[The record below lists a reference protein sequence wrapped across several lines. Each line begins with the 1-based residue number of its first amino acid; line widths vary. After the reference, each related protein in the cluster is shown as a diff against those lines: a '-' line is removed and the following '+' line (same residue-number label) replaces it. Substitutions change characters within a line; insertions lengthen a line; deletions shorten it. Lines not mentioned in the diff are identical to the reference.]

1 MLSFQTSDLPD
12 WDEIVVMSNRLTLA
26 FSGVQILLLEDFMF
40 GKETFTIL
48 LVDDSPEDLE
58 TYQRYL
64 RQDRHHVY
72 SIRSAQSAAQALK
85 LCQTQSPDL
94 ILLDFLLPDL
104 DGIQFIDALRQQ
116 TSGLTLPAIVVLTG
130 QGNEEVAVA
139 LMKKGVQDYL
149 IKSKLTATGL
159 QSTIRQTLT
168 NIELQQSLALQQQT
182 QRILA
187 DVSLRIQ
194 RSLDLTNILDT
205 AVTEVKRFLIC
216 DRVVVYRIEPHG
228 AIKVIAEAVA
238 PPWGSALGAQVPGA
252 ILQASIIERYRQNQP
267 RVIPDITEIELSGSL
282 LSLYQELEVR
292 SLVGLPILLPP
303 ATPDELPQLWGVLV
317 AHQCQQPRVWTD
329 AAVAFLDQLS
339 VQLAI
344 AIQQAELVTRLN
356 QELAYRAE
364 NERNLSRQ
372 TQEQAWSIGELDKT
386 TSLLR
391 ERNQELDSFVLLA
404 SHDLRAPL
412 RSIANLTT
420 WLVEDLEDVV
430 DATFQPQFKL
440 LRARVEQM
448 DSLLKNLLQYAR
460 TGRVDAKVE
469 SVSVAQMLVDVIDGL
484 DVPPEFTI
492 YLAPDLPQ
500 LSTNRTALEQVLSNL
515 IRNAIEHHDRSN
527 GRVEVSACRAGDC
540 YRFQVTDDGAGIDP
554 RLHTEIFK
562 LFRTDSNVTNCNG
575 TGIGLAIVKKIVELQ
590 GGTVGIESNIG
601 TGTTFWFTWPIG
613 VDVTV
618 ARMGQSHESSP
629 AVGESADVRSFA
641 RQLDDE
647 RSHSI
652 RPGRSG
658 DLSRSTDAVPG

>member
-1 MLSFQTSDLPD
+1 ML
-12 WDEIVVMSNRLTLA
+12 N
-26 FSGVQILLLEDFMF
+26 
-40 GKETFTIL
+40 KERYSIL

-72 SIRSAQSAAQALK
+72 DLRSAQSAAQALD
-85 LCQTQSPDL
+85 LCQTKMPDL

-104 DGIQFIDALRQQ
+104 DGIQLIDALRQQ
-116 TSGLTLPAIVVLTG
+116 THPSTLLPPIVVLTG

-139 LMKKGVQDYL
+139 LMKKGVRDYL
-149 IKSKLTATGL
+149 IKNKLTAGEL
-159 QSTIRQTLT
+159 QSTIRQTLA
-168 NIELQQSLALQQQT
+168 NVELQQSLALQVQT
-182 QRILA
+182 QRILS
-187 DVSLRIQ
+187 DISLRIQ
-194 RSLDLTNILDT
+194 RSLDLSDILDT
-205 AVTEVKRFLIC
+205 AVTEVKQFLAC
-216 DRVVVYRIEPHG
+216 DRVVIYRVEPHSSV
-228 AIKVIAEAVA
+228 KVIAEAVA
-238 PPWGSALGAQVPGA
+238 PPWGSALGAQVPEA
-252 ILQASIIERYRQNQP
+252 ILQDNIIEHYRQNQP
-267 RVIPDITEIELSGSL
+267 RVILDVETAGLSGSL
-282 LSLYQELEVR
+282 LHLYQQLEVR

-303 ATPDELPQLWGVLV
+303 ATPNDLPELWGVLV
-317 AHQCQQPRVWTD
+317 AHQCQQSRVWTD
-329 AAVAFLDQLS
+329 AAVAFLGQLS

-344 AIQQAELVTRLN
+344 AIQQAELVARLN
-356 QELAYRAE
+356 QELVYRAE
-364 NERNLSRQ
+364 IERNLSRQ
-372 TQEQAWSIGELDKT
+372 TQEQAWSIGELDRAT
-386 TSLLR
+386 ALLR
-391 ERNQELDSFVLLA
+391 DRNQELDSFVLLA

-412 RSIANLTT
+412 RSIENLTT

-440 LRARVEQM
+440 LKARVEQM

-469 SVSVAQMLVDVIDGL
+469 SVCVAQMLVDVIDGL

-492 YLAPDLPQ
+492 YLASDLPQ
-500 LSTNRTALEQVLSNL
+500 LSTNRTALEQVFSNL

-527 GRVEVSACRAGDC
+527 GRVEVAASRAGDC

-562 LFRTDSNVTNCNG
+562 LFRTDSNVNNFDG

-590 GGTVGIESNIG
+590 GGTVGIESDIG
-601 TGTTFWFTWPIG
+601 TGTTFWFTWPQA

-629 AVGESADVRSFA
+629 AAGESADVRSFA
-641 RQLDDE
+641 RQSDDE

-658 DLSRSTDAVPG
+658 DLSRSTDVAR